1 MAFVHEALVHR
12 GPAGFLA
19 GAVEFVR
26 AGVQRDEA
34 VLVAVTPANAGLL
47 RSVLGSIVA
56 KVSFLDITEF
66 GRNPGRVIPAWSA
79 FLDEARAR
87 GTRARGLGELVWAGR
102 SAAEIAECH
111 HCESLANLAFGASS
125 GLRLRCAYDAAT
137 LPAPVVDAAWRTHP
151 RVLGDGAARGGGG
164 RYRAAPGPLSGPPP
178 GPPPG
183 PLSGPPPGLPPGRV
197 RPPASAPLGP
207 GVPEPFEMGLPAPAV
222 AGRAVVSL
230 RFTGRDV
237 SAARRMAVGRAC
249 EVGVP
254 DSRVDDLKLA
264 IHEIV
269 TNSVRHGG
277 GIGRLRVWV
286 EGPTLICE
294 VADRGRVLDPLVGQ
308 RIPELDSEG
317 GRGLWLAHQLCD
329 LVQLRSSPAGTVVRL
344 HIAIRGA
351 APTHGTTEDGAAA
364 EAG

>member
-1 MAFVHEALVHR
+1 MRDAHGPEVGPAVAFVHEALVHR

-47 RSVLGSIVA
+47 RSVLGSIVS
-56 KVSFLDITEF
+56 KISFLDITEF
-66 GRNPGRVIPAWSA
+66 GRNPGRVIPAWSV

-102 SAAEIAECH
+102 SPAEIAECH

-151 RVLGDGAARGGGG
+151 RVLGDGAARGGAP
-164 RYRAAPGPLSGPPP
+164 YRAAPDPL
-178 GPPPG
+178 
-183 PLSGPPPGLPPGRV
+183 LGRT
-197 RPPASAPLGP
+197 RAPASAPLGP
-207 GVPEPFEMGLPAPAV
+207 GVPEAFEMGLPAPAV

-237 SAARRMAVGRAC
+237 SAARRVAVGRAR

-254 DSRVDDLKLA
+254 DSRVDDLRLA

-277 GIGRLRVWV
+277 GIGRLRIWV

-329 LVQLRSSPAGTVVRL
+329 LVQLRSSPVGTVVRL

-351 APTHGTTEDGAAA
+351 APVRGTAEDGTAA